1 MISNVFRLLLEECPG
16 VELGVLPHET
26 RDEVVGV
33 IVARLHPDPQQW
45 IPQTPVAVVALGSSL
60 SQVLGLKLPT

>member
-1 MISNVFRLLLEECPG
+1 MEVD
-16 VELGVLPHET
+16 VLPHET
-26 RDEVVGV
+26 RDEVIGV

-60 SQVLGLKLPT
+60 GQVLGFKLPT

>member
-1 MISNVFRLLLEECPG
+1 MD
-16 VELGVLPHET
+16 VLPHET
-26 RDEVVGV
+26 GDEVIGV

-60 SQVLGLKLPT
+60 GQVLGLKLPTQERVGGALGWKKCLF